1 MSNLVKIEA
10 NVDTSNQV
18 HLAALSIFLHA
29 LGSLGPANVEATQ
42 DAHEEQV
49 ETKEEINIFKK
60 KRAVKANLKK
70 EDSDNSAVDAYE
82 KAKEVE
88 VIEPEEVEVIE
99 PEEVEAEEP
108 EEITEEK
115 QKGTISLS
123 QVREALSLKVQ
134 KHKEVLR
141 EELGRLGTNN
151 VTNMDPKDYSGFYKF
166 LLSLD

>member
-10 NVDTSNQV
+10 NVDTSNPLQ
-18 HLAALSIFLHA
+18 LAALSSFLHV
-29 LGSLGPANVEATQ
+29 LGGLYPTNVEATQ

-49 ETKEEINIFKK
+49 ETTEEVKPVTK
-60 KRAVKANLKK
+60 KRAKKADLKK
-70 EDSDNSAVDAYE
+70 EDFDNSAVDAYE

-88 VIEPEEVEVIE
+88 VIEPEEVK
-99 PEEVEAEEP
+99 AEEP

-151 VTNMDPKDYSGFYKF
+151 VTNMNPRDYSGFYKF

>member
-10 NVDTSNQV
+10 NVDTSNHL
-18 HLAALSIFLHA
+18 HLAALSSFLHV
-29 LGSLGPANVEATQ
+29 LGGLYPTNVESTQ

-49 ETKEEINIFKK
+49 ETTEEVKPVTK
-60 KRAVKANLKK
+60 KRAKKADLKK

-82 KAKEVE
+82 KAK
-88 VIEPEEVEVIE
+88 EVEVIE

-151 VTNMDPKDYSGFYKF
+151 VTNMNPRDYSGFYKF